1 MMKVDKI
8 IPCICCDHQP
18 TEADSVY
25 YGMPI
30 LKVTGGTLSN
40 GKTVNFFEAQCPRCG
55 REGLL
60 QHKSAYLALRKW
72 NEMQERLR
80 EKMDETD

>member
-1 MMKVDKI
+1 MKVDKI

-40 GKTVNFFEAQCPRCG
+40 GKTVNFIASAQIRISRPEKVERNA
-55 REGLL
+55 RKIEG
-60 QHKSAYLALRKW
+60 
-72 NEMQERLR
+72 E
-80 EKMDETD
+80 DG